1 MEEIKSNLLN
11 NVQVE
16 DLDKDKTGNQGRAQS
31 GANIGDGLKS
41 SPKMIK
47 LNFQS

>member
-16 DLDKDKTGNQGRAQS
+16 DLDKDKSGNQGRAQI
-31 GANIGDGLKS
+31 GASIGDGLKS

-47 LNFQS
+47 LNF